1 MPIKGLTTNREPA
14 FPRIGV
20 LRKGGVKLNEKQ
32 PGKDLTYFRFDSDD
46 KQAVQDFEATYG
58 KEPATINVYLPFPTP
73 DENFQAWQ
81 EEYKAGGLVH
91 RCDGETM
98 TVWQTPD
105 GKYSNEPKPCPHV
118 GKPRT
123 NGFTLCKP
131 VGRLTVIIPELR
143 RFAYVTVGTT
153 SKNDIMELTDNLN
166 AVYAMRGTLQGIPFR
181 LMRRPRMISTPKPD
195 GGRARYEKW
204 MLSIEADP
212 AWVNVQIASMQRA
225 ALIAP
230 DMKMLTGGRTV
241 QVDTGEIFEDEEDVP
256 STTSLAD
263 VDEMDYDGDD
273 EDYARTQSEIAKEF
287 AAIKGPA
294 TGQTASEH
302 TKATQSKQA
311 AQGGKPDAFT
321 TWANG
326 IVEWALTTHRSGDTP
341 CSEAQYD
348 FLVSVIDKKIIGVDG
363 AHNLVLSVLT
373 GRPTTHEN
381 RVDKK
386 LAGEL
391 LDYLLETKSVKN
403 DDGTKAQVANEKHR
417 PTYVK
422 FIKWVYENS
431 QKQSA

>member
-1 MPIKGLTTNREPA
+1 MPIKGLTTDREPA

-20 LRKGGVKLNEKQ
+20 LRKGGEKPNEKQ

-105 GKYSNEPKPCPHV
+105 GKYSNEPKPCPHK

-123 NGFTLCKP
+123 SVNPYCKP

-230 DMKMLTGGRTV
+230 DMKMLTSGRTV
-241 QVDTGEIFEDEEDVP
+241 QVDTGEIFEDDDEPAP
-256 STTSLAD
+256 SVTSLDD
-263 VDEMDYDGDD
+263 VGDMAWDSEAPEDDPFRDAQKRPDWNNPNEAKAWAIEVGACANEFEAKNSLKKIVDGQFDGHLTAKNMDAVMDAF
-273 EDYARTQSEIAKEF
+273 YARQME
-287 AAIKGPA
+287 
-294 TGQTASEH
+294 
-302 TKATQSKQA
+302 
-311 AQGGKPDAFT
+311 
-321 TWANG
+321 
-326 IVEWALTTHRSGDTP
+326 
-341 CSEAQYD
+341 
-348 FLVSVIDKKIIGVDG
+348 
-363 AHNLVLSVLT
+363 
-373 GRPTTHEN
+373 
-381 RVDKK
+381 K
-386 LAGEL
+386 LAEL
-391 LDYLLETKSVKN
+391 
-403 DDGTKAQVANEKHR
+403 AEKKEAKD
-417 PTYVK
+417 PIP
-422 FIKWVYENS
+422 F
-431 QKQSA
+431 